1 MPNAADQRRTDNV
14 IRACYT
20 AGDDF
25 DLFRARFMDVL
36 RRAVPHDAA
45 FVAAADPETLL
56 FTNAFSDDALAP
68 SGPLFLASEFGAEHD
83 VNRFADLARS
93 ADPVASLDQ
102 LTRGDRAASARF
114 REAIAP
120 LGMGDELRVAFRVD
134 RTVWG
139 FLCLHRSGASSFG
152 PDDMAVL
159 RSVAVHAGEAVRR
172 LATSSSASA
181 VAPEAV
187 ILVSGRTVTAIGG
200 SADDLDLGRIN
211 VGHPLPVLLAALVA
225 RLEAIEAGAVDAGA
239 SPAAIRVTTPNGA
252 LVAVHAARLQEAG
265 GAGPVVLTIASAA
278 PHERSSL
285 LLAAHGL
292 TPAQCRVARLVLQGR
307 TTGQIVVELR
317 ISAHTVQ
324 DHLKAIFD
332 KFGVRSRR
340 ELVGAVMQ
348 LH

>member
-1 MPNAADQRRTDNV
+1 
-14 IRACYT
+14 
-20 AGDDF
+20 
-25 DLFRARFMDVL
+25 
-36 RRAVPHDAA
+36 
-45 FVAAADPETLL
+45 
-56 FTNAFSDDALAP
+56 
-68 SGPLFLASEFGAEHD
+68 
-83 VNRFADLARS
+83 
-93 ADPVASLDQ
+93 
-102 LTRGDRAASARF
+102 
-114 REAIAP
+114 
-120 LGMGDELRVAFRVD
+120 
-134 RTVWG
+134 
-139 FLCLHRSGASSFG
+139 
-152 PDDMAVL
+152 MAVL

-307 TTGQIVVELR
+307 TTSQIVVELG